1 MRTIDTRED
10 DWRAKLDALRDQLGV
25 DGDVV
30 SDAGRA
36 KTVELF
42 GEPLT
47 PSQVVARIT
56 DDVKR
61 DGLPAVLDYARRL
74 DGAELTAETVRVSE
88 AEFAE
93 AEAAADPA
101 FLAAVRRAADN
112 VREFQSAIRHAD
124 VTLTRDTPGGGR
136 VELTQRYVPMG
147 RVGLCVP
154 GGAAAYPS
162 TLLMTA
168 VPAQVAGVPEIAVSV
183 PPTAHGG
190 YNADLLATCRV
201 LGVTEVWRTGGAHG
215 VAAFAHGAGPIR
227 PVDFICGPGNLFV
240 ALAKRRAFGTVGID
254 SIAGPS
260 EVIVLADDTADPR
273 FVAADL
279 IAQAEHSPGS
289 AVLIT
294 WHEPLLAAVAAA
306 VGDQLAGLSRADLIR
321 PSLEAY
327 GAALLARD
335 EAEAVA
341 LTDELATEHLHI
353 QTRDPDRLASQVTNA
368 GAIFLGP
375 HTPVAL
381 GDYYA
386 GPSHVLPTGGTAR
399 FANGLCVN
407 DFLKRSS
414 LIRYDAA
421 ALRDAADDVTRLADK
436 ELLTAH
442 AASVTVRTGS

>member
-1 MRTIDTRED
+1 MQTIDTRES
-10 DWRAKLDALRDQLGV
+10 DWRSRLDTLRNKLGV

-47 PSQVVARIT
+47 PTQVVARIM

-61 DGLPAVLDYARRL
+61 DGLGAVLDYTRRL
-74 DGAELTAETVRVSE
+74 DGKELTAETVRVSE
-88 AEFAE
+88 AEFDNAE
-93 AEAAADPA
+93 AEADPA

-112 VREFQSAIRHAD
+112 VREFQTAIRHAD
-124 VTLTRDTPGGGR
+124 VTLRRDTPGGGL
-136 VELTQRYVPMG
+136 VELTQRYVPMN

-168 VPAQVAGVPEIAVSV
+168 VPAQVAGVSEIAVSV
-183 PPTAHGG
+183 PPTAFGG
-190 YNADLLATCRV
+190 YNADLLATCRA
-201 LGVTEVWRTGGAHG
+201 LGVTEVYRTGGAQG
-215 VAAFAHGAGPIR
+215 VAAFAYGAEPIR
-227 PVDFICGPGNLFV
+227 PVDFVCGPGNLFV

-260 EVIVLADDTADPR
+260 EVIVLADETANPA

-289 AVLIT
+289 AVLII
-294 WHEPLLAAVAAA
+294 WHEPQIAAVAEA
-306 VGDQLAGLSRADLIR
+306 VESQLAELSRADLIR

-327 GAALLARD
+327 GAMILARD

-341 LTDELATEHLHI
+341 LTDGLATEHLHI
-353 QTRDPDRLASQVTNA
+353 QTRDPERLAARVTNA
-368 GAIFLGP
+368 GAIFLGS

-407 DFLKRSS
+407 DFLNRSS
-414 LIRYDAA
+414 LIRYDEP
-421 ALRDAADDVTRLADK
+421 ALRDAAANVVRLAEK
-436 ELLTAH
+436 EALTAH
-442 AASVTVRTGS
+442 AASVRVRTD

>member
-1 MRTIDTRED
+1 MQTIDTREH
-10 DWRAKLDALRDQLGV
+10 DWRSRLDALRDKLGV

-36 KTVELF
+36 RTVELF

-47 PSQVVARIT
+47 PSQVVEHIME
-56 DDVKR
+56 DVRR
-61 DGLPAVLDYARRL
+61 DGLPAVLDYVRRL
-74 DGAELTAETVRVSE
+74 DGKELTAETVRVSE
-88 AEFAE
+88 AEFDA
-93 AEAAADPA
+93 AEAAADPD
-101 FLAAVRRAADN
+101 FLAAIRRAAEN
-112 VREFQSAIRHAD
+112 VREFQTAIRHAD
-124 VTLTRDTPGGGR
+124 VTVRRDTPGGGR
-136 VELTQRYVPMG
+136 VELTQRYAPMK

-183 PPTAHGG
+183 PPTQFGG

-201 LGVTEVWRTGGAHG
+201 LGVTDVYRTGGAQG

-227 PVDFICGPGNLFV
+227 PVDFVCGPGNLFV

-260 EVIVLADDTADPR
+260 EVIVLADDTANPR

-289 AVLIT
+289 AVLVT
-294 WHEPLLAAVAAA
+294 WHEPLLAAVGQAI
-306 VGDQLAGLSRADLIR
+306 GEQLAGLSRADLIR
-321 PSLEAY
+321 PSLTDY

-341 LTDELATEHLHI
+341 LTDELATEHLHV
-353 QTRDPDRLASQVTNA
+353 QTRDPDRLAAKVTNA

-375 HTPVAL
+375 YTPVAL

-414 LIRYDAA
+414 LIRYDEP
-421 ALRDAADDVTRLADK
+421 ALRDAAADVTRLAEK
-436 ELLTAH
+436 EALTAH
-442 AASVTVRTGS
+442 AASVTVRTA

>member
-1 MRTIDTRED
+1 MRTIDTRTT
-10 DWRAKLDALRDQLGV
+10 DWRDELDALRDQLGV
-25 DGDVV
+25 DGEVV

-47 PSQVVARIT
+47 PARVVARIM

-61 DGLPAVLDYARRL
+61 DGLPAVLDYVRRL
-74 DGAELTAETVRVSE
+74 DGKELTAETVRVSE
-88 AEFAE
+88 AEFEQAE
-93 AEAAADPA
+93 ADADSA
-101 FLAAVRRAADN
+101 FLDAVKRAAEN

-124 VTLTRDTPGGGR
+124 VTVNRDTPGGGR
-136 VELTQRYVPMG
+136 VSLTQRYVPIK

-168 VPAQVAGVPEIAVSV
+168 VPARVGGVAEIAVSV

-201 LGVTEVWRTGGAHG
+201 LGVTEVYRTGGAHG
-215 VAAFAHGAGPIR
+215 VAAFAHGAGLIR
-227 PVDFICGPGNLFV
+227 PVDFVCGPGNLFV

-260 EVIVLADDTADPR
+260 EVIVLADDTADPA

-294 WHEPLLAAVAAA
+294 WHEPLIAAVAEA
-306 VGDQLAGLSRADLIR
+306 VGRQLAALSRADLIR

-327 GAALLARD
+327 GAAILARD

-353 QTRDPDRLASQVTNA
+353 QTRDPDRLAARITNA
-368 GAIFLGP
+368 GAIFLGS

-414 LIRYDAA
+414 LIRYDAR
-421 ALRDAADDVTRLADK
+421 ALADAADDVTRLAGK

-442 AASVTVRTGS
+442 AASVTVRTA